1 MAKIQRISAIALTVA
16 NIARSIDFYTQALG
30 FKTVDDSVFEQSS
43 YDRLTSIPQSK
54 VRLAT
59 LKLGEEYI
67 ELIQYL
73 DLEAR
78 PIPQDSQS
86 NDLWFQHLAIVVSDI
101 DRAYEHLRSFP
112 IEPISTEPQTI
123 PDDNPAAGVKAF
135 KFRELDSHS
144 LELIWF
150 PKGKGQAKWQRS
162 SNDLFLGIDHSAI
175 AVADTQ
181 TSLNFYQNLLGMKQ
195 TGNSLNQGQVQADLD
210 GLTVAEVQVT
220 SLQSVVNGIGI
231 ELLDYLQPKN
241 ARPIPGD
248 WQIND
253 LFHLHFVTEV
263 DDLES
268 SLSQLRQQGVK
279 IVSPNIVDLPDSYCY
294 QRGCLIKDPDGH
306 SLLLIDTSAAS
317 LK

>member
-1 MAKIQRISAIALTVA
+1 MVKIQRISAIALTVTD
-16 NIARSIDFYTQALG
+16 IESSIDFYTQALG
-30 FKTVDDSVFEQSS
+30 FETIDDIVFEQSS
-43 YDRLTSIPQSK
+43 YDRLATIPYSK

-59 LKLGEEYI
+59 LKLGKEYI

-73 DLEAR
+73 DLEAK

-123 PDDNPAAGVKAF
+123 PDDNPAAGVRAF
-135 KFRELDSHS
+135 KFRELDRHS

-150 PKGKGQAKWQRS
+150 PKDKSQAKWQHNGS
-162 SNDLFLGIDHSAI
+162 DLFLGIDHSAI
-175 AVADTQ
+175 AVANTQ
-181 TSLNFYQNLLGMKQ
+181 ASLKFYQNLLGMKQ
-195 TGNSLNQGQVQADLD
+195 IGNSLNQGQVQANLD
-210 GLTVAEVQVT
+210 GLPVAEVKVT
-220 SLQSVVNGIGI
+220 PLLSIANSIGI

-241 ARPIPGD
+241 ERSIPSN

-253 LFHLHFVTEV
+253 LSHLHFVTEV
-263 DDLES
+263 KNIEL
-268 SLSQLRQQGVK
+268 SLNRLRQQGVN
-279 IVSPNIVDLPDSYCY
+279 IVSPNVIDLPDSYRY

-306 SLLLIDTSAAS
+306 SLLLVNTNAD
-317 LK
+317 